1 VSYKVIALE
10 STIQVAEAAP
20 GSSRLCGSMY
30 LNRLF
35 ADYIKD
41 RFGSNPGWND
51 NIMSRATEQF
61 DVDIKRCFDGN
72 LSEHYSIPCFGLADD
87 PLSGVENNEFL
98 LSGKE
103 IKDIFEPVITEILKL
118 VVDQILA
125 TKKSIKAV
133 ILVGGF
139 SYNSYLR
146 KRLQAEV
153 ERPIQVYQPANRY
166 VLAANIPEA
175 KYV

>member
-1 VSYKVIALE
+1 VSYTVIALE
-10 STIQVAEAAP
+10 PTMQVVETAP

-30 LNRLF
+30 LNRVF
-35 ADYIKD
+35 ANYIKD

-51 NIMSRATEQF
+51 NIMGRATEQF
-61 DVDIKRCFDGN
+61 DANIKNSFDGN
-72 LSEHYSIPCFGLADD
+72 LSEDYSILCFGLADD
-87 PLSGVENNEFL
+87 PLSGVENNEFH

-103 IKDIFEPVITEILKL
+103 IKDIFEPVVTEILEL

-125 TKKSIKAV
+125 TKSIKAV
-133 ILVGGF
+133 ILVGGL
-139 SYNSYLR
+139 SNNSYLR

-166 VLAANIPEA
+166 VLAAHIPEA

>member
-1 VSYKVIALE
+1 VSYTAIALG
-10 STIQVAEAAP
+10 STIQVEEAAP
-20 GSSRLCGSMY
+20 PSSRLCGSMY
-30 LNRLF
+30 LNRVF

-51 NIMSRATEQF
+51 NIMGRATEQF
-61 DVDIKRCFDGN
+61 DANIKNGFDGN
-72 LSEHYSIPCFGLADD
+72 LSEDYSVLCFGLADD
-87 PLSGVENNEFL
+87 PLSGVENNEFH

-103 IKDIFEPVITEILKL
+103 IRGIFEPVITEILKL

-139 SYNSYLR
+139 SNNSYLR
-146 KRLQAEV
+146 KKLQAEV

-166 VLAANIPEA
+166 VLAAHIPEV